1 MRADAAFTRFT
12 TCGQGAT
19 QGATPRC
26 DAEVRRKVRRQLA
39 RARAGSR
46 RPFIVLVLKAVS
58 QPGWIRMDSASLS
71 QPGMDSAETLKNTIG
86 VRCQR
91 SQEKSR
97 EVKRSQEKSREV
109 KRSKFKSV

>member
-1 MRADAAFTRFT
+1 MCA
-12 TCGQGAT
+12 CVLLHGIE
-19 QGATPRC
+19 
-26 DAEVRRKVRRQLA
+26 EVLA

-86 VRCQR
+86 VRCQK
-91 SQEKSR
+91 KSK
-97 EVKRSQEKSREV
+97 EVKEVKEV

>member
-1 MRADAAFTRFT
+1 MDSNGFGSA
-12 TCGQGAT
+12 
-19 QGATPRC
+19 
-26 DAEVRRKVRRQLA
+26 LA

-86 VRCQR
+86 VRCQK
-91 SQEKSR
+91 KSK
-97 EVKRSQEKSREV
+97 EVKRSQKKSKEV